1 MSDPYTRGGLRAP
14 DEFRRPWLRSDRPT
28 ARRFARPVERFVRL
42 EAGSALI
49 LLAAAIAAL
58 AWANI
63 SSDGYE
69 AFWTERL
76 TVSVGSLELDEDL
89 RHWVSDLLMAGFFFL
104 IALEVKREVMFG
116 DLSDRRLAITPVAAA
131 VGGMVVPALV
141 FLALNLGGGQADGW
155 AIPIAT
161 DVAFALGVLAII
173 GKMAPSPLRAFLLTV
188 AIVDDI
194 GTIVIIAIFFSS
206 GLSFAWIGA
215 AAGCAALVYGLRRLS
230 IRHLGPYV
238 ALAALLWIAVHES
251 GVHATI
257 AGVVL
262 GLLTPAQPFHK
273 PGPTADVISDQLSE
287 IRETPDR
294 DVSEDTMQQVARFA
308 EEAASPLAR
317 METAVHPW
325 SAYLILPL
333 FALANAGVVIS
344 LTGIGDVFT
353 TSLGL
358 GIVLGLVV
366 GKPLGLFAATALTVK
381 LTGAKLPK
389 GVDLFSVA
397 CLGFVAGIGFTVALF
412 ISALALPEAPELQQ
426 AKTAILL
433 ASVLASGLGVAA
445 FVLRRP
451 RT

>member
-131 VGGMVVPALV
+131 IGGMVVPALV
-141 FLALNLGGGQADGW
+141 FLALNLGGGEADGW

-173 GKMAPSPLRAFLLTV
+173 GKMAPSPLRAFLLDGRNRRRHRHDRDHRHLLQLRSLV
-188 AIVDDI
+188 RMDRR
-194 GTIVIIAIFFSS
+194 G
-206 GLSFAWIGA
+206 G
-215 AAGCAALVYGLRRLS
+215 GCAALVYGLRRLS

-262 GLLTPAQPFHK
+262 GLLDPGAAVPQAGADRRRDLRPA
-273 PGPTADVISDQLSE
+273 L
-287 IRETPDR
+287 
-294 DVSEDTMQQVARFA
+294 
-308 EEAASPLAR
+308 
-317 METAVHPW
+317 
-325 SAYLILPL
+325 
-333 FALANAGVVIS
+333 
-344 LTGIGDVFT
+344 
-353 TSLGL
+353 
-358 GIVLGLVV
+358 
-366 GKPLGLFAATALTVK
+366 
-381 LTGAKLPK
+381 
-389 GVDLFSVA
+389 
-397 CLGFVAGIGFTVALF
+397 
-412 ISALALPEAPELQQ
+412 
-426 AKTAILL
+426 
-433 ASVLASGLGVAA
+433 
-445 FVLRRP
+445 
-451 RT
+451 